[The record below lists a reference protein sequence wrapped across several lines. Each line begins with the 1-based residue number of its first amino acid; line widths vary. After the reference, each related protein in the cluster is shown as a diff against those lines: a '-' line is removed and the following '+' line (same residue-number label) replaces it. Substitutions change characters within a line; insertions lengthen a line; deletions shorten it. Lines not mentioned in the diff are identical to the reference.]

1 MANLNRILIVGR
13 LIADPEAR
21 VSVEGVPVTKF
32 KLAVTNFGRQATG
45 QIEVITW
52 RRLAEI
58 CGQYLKKDRLV
69 LAEGRLQV
77 RSYED
82 QGGQRKWVTE
92 VAANNVQMLEGS
104 GPVQAAAPG
113 EAEPAEGEEVEE
125 LPEGDLPF

>member
-1 MANLNRILIVGR
+1 LANLNRILIVGR

-32 KLAVTNFGRQATG
+32 KLAVTNFGRPATG
-45 QIEVITW
+45 QIEVIAW

-104 GPVQAAAPG
+104 GPAQAQAPG
-113 EAEPAEGEEVEE
+113 EAELGEAEEVEE